1 MQAANALVRLAR
13 RGANLPEPG
22 RLTDPAQTPADFL

>member
-1 MQAANALVRLAR
+1 MQGSDMLVRLAR